1 MTATAPSR
9 TPHTPPPT
17 PAPGAAPS
25 RRAVFRPR
33 ILGAVLAAATLL
45 LARPA
50 AAAVEFDSGSFRL
63 EYPENSTAVVET
75 YTASHLR
82 GEPFTFGLRGTDGDL
97 FAISSSGELTF
108 NSPPDFE
115 MPQDAN
121 QDNIYE
127 ISVVLDDGAGGD
139 NGVIATVTVTDVNEA
154 PTITGETEIK
164 YQENDTTVVET
175 YTASDPEDDAITWR
189 VTGPDGSRFA
199 ISDTGALTFRT
210 PPDYETPRDADQD
223 NTYTVT
229 VVAAAG
235 RDRDTLAVTV
245 TVTDV
250 NEPPTITG
258 ETALEYR
265 ENSRTV
271 VETYMASDPEGGEIE
286 WYKTGPDGSRF
297 AISDTGALTF
307 TSPPDFENP
316 RDAGAD
322 NTYAVTVNV
331 TADDADRVTMEVTV
345 TVTDVNEPPEITG
358 ETEIEYPENSTAVV
372 ATYTA
377 SDPEDDPI
385 TSWAVTGPDRAFFTF
400 NTTTGALTFNNP
412 PDYETPL
419 DDGADNIY
427 EINVEATATGGASKA
442 EVTVTVTDVNEAPTI
457 TGETAPD
464 YPENSTAV
472 VATYTASDPE
482 DDAIKWS
489 VTRTDSALFA
499 ISSSGELRFRT
510 PPDFENPL
518 DDGADNTYA
527 VTVNAADGENT
538 VTANVTV
545 RVTDVNEA
553 PTITGETAPDYPEH
567 GTAVVA
573 TYKVSDPED
582 DPITSWAVAGPDGAF
597 FTFNAPTGE
606 LRFRRP
612 PDFETPQDAN
622 QDNAYTITLQAAT
635 TGATSAKAVTVTVVG
650 VDEPPELAGETA
662 PAYPENSTAVV
673 AIYTVSDPENEPI
686 TWAVTG
692 PDRSRF
698 ALSPAGALTF
708 NSPPDYEMPQDAN
721 QDNAYAVTVEVTVG
735 THTATRAVTVTV
747 TDENEAPTID
757 AGPTATT
764 YAENDTAVVA
774 TFTATD
780 PEGEPVRWRLSG
792 ADSDRFAL
800 SPTGVLTFRRPPDY
814 DAPQDTGRDNTYT
827 VTVGVVDP
835 SGLTHTQALTVSV
848 LGVDEAPMLTGPT
861 TTTYAENGTAAVA
874 TYTAT
879 DPEGEP
885 IAWAVEGLD
894 GSLFAIDT
902 PTGALTFR
910 LPPDFEAPQDTDQD
924 NVYEITVGVTA
935 GTDTVR
941 QALTVTVTD
950 ENEAPTITGPTVLAY
965 RENDT
970 VVVATYTATD
980 PEGDAIMWRVA
991 GPDGARFALS
1001 ASGELTFRRP
1011 PDFEAPQDAD
1021 QDNVYEIAVVA
1032 ADANQSSERA
1042 VTVSVGGVDEAPVI
1056 TGPQAPRVVEN
1067 TTRVVGTY
1075 TATDPEG
1082 APAAVGV
1089 EGPDRAFFTLAES
1102 GALTFRAPP
1111 AGGAPRDANHD
1122 NVYEVAVVAR
1132 DAGPEGRLA
1141 VAVRVTPPPRPSTPP
1156 ATDTTR
1162 PRVTLHA
1169 AVATHRGTPFGLTIR
1184 FSEPVSGFRLGA
1196 IAVQNGTAAQF
1207 TPQSPQTYTV
1217 TITPAPAAA
1226 AVQIAVGA
1234 NGAQDRAGNGN
1245 RPATLVVEAAAAL
1258 VGYFESP
1265 AAASAVAGID
1275 LIRGWV
1281 FAPAADEEITAL
1293 VLYIDGQPATTIPC
1307 CSARL
1312 DVAAAYPALPATTTT
1327 LSGWG
1332 VTYNWGELPAGPHTL
1347 RVVATSSQ
1355 GRQWESARRQVE
1367 VLKPGDVAFADR
1379 VSLATATA
1387 RLEDEEV
1394 ELREVVLRDQASQQ
1408 EQTLT
1413 LRYAWQTAAQGLRLV
1428 ETRPAAAAAAPAPAS
1443 LLARLRAGLTR
1454 WGRGWLSPAAAT
1466 AATGLTAVYEAP
1478 ADGSVV
1484 AGVGLV
1490 RGWAFSDLTPAAPRV
1505 ALRIDG
1511 TEQGPVPC
1519 CSARPDVAA
1528 AYPGVAGALASG
1540 WGLVF
1545 NYGDLEPGPHTL
1557 GVRLTTQTAGGAPL
1571 EETLTHT
1578 VTVVR
1583 LGGYAFVDEFDL
1595 RAATVRLEDEVVVLS
1610 GVVVRDKATQATQ
1623 GVEVRLRWTAATQ
1636 GLRIVG
1642 SQVQPYVRA
1651 VNMRM

>member
-1 MTATAPSR
+1 MPPPEPTEPDTAHPEKRRKANTMTATAPSR
-9 TPHTPPPT
+9 PPHTPPPT
-17 PAPGAAPS
+17 PAPSAAPR

-45 LARPA
+45 LARPDA
-50 AAAVEFDSGSFRL
+50 AADL
-63 EYPENSTAVVET
+63 EIEDGVSAKNYPENRTAVVAT
-75 YTASHLR
+75 FRASDQ
-82 GEPFTFGLRGTDGDL
+82 T
-97 FAISSSGELTF
+97 
-108 NSPPDFE
+108 
-115 MPQDAN
+115 
-121 QDNIYE
+121 NIN
-127 ISVVLDDGAGGD
+127 VVL
-139 NGVIATVTVTDVNEA
+139 
-154 PTITGETEIK
+154 
-164 YQENDTTVVET
+164 
-175 YTASDPEDDAITWR
+175 EDDAITWR
-189 VTGPDGSRFA
+189 VTGTDRALFA
-199 ISDTGALTFRT
+199 ISSSGKLTFRS
-210 PPDYETPRDADQD
+210 PPDYENPQDANQD
-223 NTYTVT
+223 NIYRIRVEVTYVGEGANSGDAANVT
-229 VVAAAG
+229 I
-235 RDRDTLAVTV
+235 

-250 NEPPTITG
+250 NEPPTIAG
-258 ETALEYR
+258 ETALEY
-265 ENSRTV
+265 
-271 VETYMASDPEGGEIE
+271 
-286 WYKTGPDGSRF
+286 
-297 AISDTGALTF
+297 
-307 TSPPDFENP
+307 
-316 RDAGAD
+316 
-322 NTYAVTVNV
+322 
-331 TADDADRVTMEVTV
+331 
-345 TVTDVNEPPEITG
+345 
-358 ETEIEYPENSTAVV
+358 PENGTAVV

-385 TSWAVTGPDRAFFTF
+385 TAWAVTGPDRDFFTF
-400 NTTTGALTFNNP
+400 NPTTGALTFNSP
-412 PDYETPL
+412 PDFETPR
-419 DDGADNIY
+419 DAGADNIY
-427 EINVEATATGGASKA
+427 EINVEATATGGTSTAS
-442 EVTVTVTDVNEAPTI
+442 VTVTVTDENEAPTI
-457 TGETAPD
+457 AGETALE
-464 YPENSTAV
+464 YPENGTAV

-482 DDAIKWS
+482 GDAITWLS
-489 VTRTDSALFA
+489 VTGPDRDFFTFNPTTGELTFTSPPDFEARRDANRDNTYAVRVVATDGENTVTAAVTVTVTDVNEPPEIRGETPGETAPDYPEHAMAVVATYLASDPENEPITWAVTGPDRAFFT
-499 ISSSGELRFRT
+499 INPTIGELRFRT
-510 PPDFENPL
+510 PPDFETPQDANQ
-518 DDGADNTYA
+518 DNMYTI
-527 VTVNAADGENT
+527 TVNAADGANT

-545 RVTDVNEA
+545 TVTDVNEP

-1102 GALTFRAPP
+1102 GALTFQAPP
-1111 AGGAPRDANHD
+1111 AGGAPQDANHD
-1122 NVYEVAVVAR
+1122 NVYEVALVAR
-1132 DAGPEGRLA
+1132 DAGPEGMLA

-1169 AVATHRGTPFGLTIR
+1169 AVATHLGTPFGLTIR

-1217 TITPAPAAA
+1217 TITPATAAA

-1234 NGAQDRAGNGN
+1234 NGAQDGAGNGN

-1265 AAASAVAGID
+1265 AADTAVAGID

-1281 FAPAADEEITAL
+1281 FASAADVEITTL
-1293 VLYIDGQPATTIPC
+1293 VLYIDGQPAATIPC

-1387 RLEDEEV
+1387 RLEDEEL

-1408 EQTLT
+1408 EQRLT

-1428 ETRPAAAAAAPAPAS
+1428 ETRPAAAAAAPGAAS

-1454 WGRGWLSPAAAT
+1454 WGRGWLSPVAAT

-1490 RGWAFSDLTPAAPRV
+1490 RGWAFSDLTPAEPRV
-1505 ALRIDG
+1505 ALLIDG
-1511 TEQGPVPC
+1511 AEQGPVPC

-1545 NYGDLEPGPHTL
+1545 NYGDLEPGAHTL
-1557 GVRLTTQTAGGAPL
+1557 GVRLTTRTAGGAPL

-1623 GVEVRLRWTAATQ
+1623 VVEVRLRWTAATQ

>member
-1 MTATAPSR
+1 MTVTSPSR
-9 TPHTPPPT
+9 TPHTPT

-50 AAAVEFDSGSFRL
+50 AAAAPTIDSGDTAID
-63 EYPENSTAVVET
+63 YQENSTAVVET
-75 YTASHLR
+75 YTATDAD
-82 GEPFTFGLRGTDGDL
+82 GDTITWDVTGTDSAL

-108 NSPPDFE
+108 NSPPDYE
-115 MPQDAN
+115 DPQD
-121 QDNIYE
+121 
-127 ISVVLDDGAGGD
+127 DGVNNTYAVTVEATAGGD
-139 NGVIATVTVTDVNEA
+139 TVTVDVTVTVTDVNEA
-154 PTITGETEIK
+154 PTITGDTAPD
-164 YQENDTTVVET
+164 YPENGTTVVET
-175 YTASDPEDDAITWR
+175 YTATDPEGDPITSWD
-189 VTGPDGSRFA
+189 VTGTDSALFA
-199 ISDTGALTFRT
+199 ISSSGELTFNS
-210 PPDYETPRDADQD
+210 PPDYEDPQD
-223 NTYTVT
+223 
-229 VVAAAG
+229 
-235 RDRDTLAVTV
+235 
-245 TVTDV
+245 
-250 NEPPTITG
+250 
-258 ETALEYR
+258 
-265 ENSRTV
+265 
-271 VETYMASDPEGGEIE
+271 
-286 WYKTGPDGSRF
+286 DG
-297 AISDTGALTF
+297 A
-307 TSPPDFENP
+307 N
-316 RDAGAD
+316 
-322 NTYAVTVNV
+322 NTYAVTV
-331 TADDADRVTMEVTV
+331 
-345 TVTDVNEPPEITG
+345 
-358 ETEIEYPENSTAVV
+358 
-372 ATYTA
+372 
-377 SDPEDDPI
+377 
-385 TSWAVTGPDRAFFTF
+385 
-400 NTTTGALTFNNP
+400 
-412 PDYETPL
+412 
-419 DDGADNIY
+419 
-427 EINVEATATGGASKA
+427 EATAIGGTST
-442 EVTVTVTDVNEAPTI
+442 EDVTVTVTDVNEAPTI
-457 TGETAPD
+457 TGETALG
-464 YPENSTAV
+464 YLENGTAV
-472 VATYTASDPE
+472 LETYTASDPE
-482 DDAIKWS
+482 DDAIAWS
-489 VTRTDSALFA
+489 VTGTDSALFA
-499 ISSSGELRFRT
+499 ISSSGELTFNSPPDYENPQDDGTDNTYAVTVNAADGAFTVTANVTVTVTDVNEAPTITGDTAPDYAENGTAVVETYTVSDPEGDTITLSVTGTDSALFVLSATGALAFRT
-510 PPDFENPL
+510 PPDYENPQDDGADNTYAVTVNAATTVGTSTEDVTVTVTDVNEAPTIDAGDTEIDYPENGTAVVETYTATDPEDDAITWSVTGTDSALFAISSSGELTFTSPPDFENPLDDGTDNTYAVTVNAADGAFTVTANVTVTVTDVNEPPTIAGDTAPEYPENGTTVVATYTARDQEGDAITLSVTGTDSALFAISSSGELTFTSPPDYETPL

-538 VTANVTV
+538 ATANVTV
-545 RVTDVNEA
+545 TVTDVNEP
-553 PTITGETAPDYPEH
+553 PTITGETAPE
-567 GTAVVA
+567 
-573 TYKVSDPED
+573 
-582 DPITSWAVAGPDGAF
+582 
-597 FTFNAPTGE
+597 
-606 LRFRRP
+606 
-612 PDFETPQDAN
+612 
-622 QDNAYTITLQAAT
+622 
-635 TGATSAKAVTVTVVG
+635 
-650 VDEPPELAGETA
+650 
-662 PAYPENSTAVV
+662 YPENSTAVI
-673 AIYTVSDPENEPI
+673 AIYTARDPENEPI

-692 PDRSRF
+692 PDSGRF
-698 ALSPAGALTF
+698 ALSPAGELTF
-708 NSPPDYEMPQDAN
+708 NSPPDYENPQDVA
-721 QDNAYAVTVEVTVG
+721 QDNAYAVTVEVAVG

-747 TDENEAPTID
+747 TDVNEAPTID

-780 PEGEPVRWRLSG
+780 PEGETVRWQLSG
-792 ADSDRFAL
+792 EDRGRFAL
-800 SPTGVLTFRRPPDY
+800 SPTGVLTFRNPPDY
-814 DAPQDTGRDNTYT
+814 DAPQDTGQDNTYT

-835 SGLTHTQALTVSV
+835 GGLTHTQALTVSV
-848 LGVDEAPMLTGPT
+848 LGVEEAPVLTGPT
-861 TTTYAENGTAAVA
+861 ATTYAENGTTAVA

-885 IAWAVEGLD
+885 ITWDVEGLD

-902 PTGALTFR
+902 LTGALTFQ

-924 NVYEITVGVTA
+924 NVYEITMAVTA
-935 GTDTVR
+935 GADTVR
-941 QALTVTVTD
+941 QDLTVTVID
-950 ENEAPTITGPTVLAY
+950 ENEAPTIDAGPTAFAY
-965 RENDT
+965 AENDT
-970 VVVATYTATD
+970 VVVATFTATD
-980 PEGDAIMWRVA
+980 PEGDDIMWRVE

-1021 QDNVYEIAVVA
+1021 QDNTYEIAVVA

-1042 VTVSVGGVDEAPVI
+1042 VTVTVGGVDEAPVI
-1056 TGPQAPRVVEN
+1056 TGPQATRVVFS

-1082 APAAVGV
+1082 APAVLGV
-1089 EGPDRAFFTLAES
+1089 AGPDLAFFTLAES
-1102 GALTFRAPP
+1102 GALTFQAPP
-1111 AGGAPRDANHD
+1111 AGGAPQDANQD
-1122 NVYEVAVVAR
+1122 NVYEVTVVAR
-1132 DAGPEGRLA
+1132 DAGPEGMLA
-1141 VAVRVTPPPRPSTPP
+1141 VAVRVTPPPPPPGTPARAGTPP
-1156 ATDTTR
+1156 ATDTAR
-1162 PRVTLHA
+1162 PQVTLQA

-1234 NGAQDRAGNGN
+1234 NGAQDGAGNGN

-1265 AAASAVAGID
+1265 AADTAVAGID

-1293 VLYIDGQPATTIPC
+1293 VLYIDGQPAATIPC

-1387 RLEDEEV
+1387 RLEDEEL

-1408 EQTLT
+1408 EQRLT

-1428 ETRPAAAAAAPAPAS
+1428 ETRPAAAAAAPGAAS

-1490 RGWAFSDLTPAAPRV
+1490 RGWAFSDLTPAEPRV
-1505 ALRIDG
+1505 ALLIDG
-1511 TEQGPVPC
+1511 AEQGPVPC

-1545 NYGDLEPGPHTL
+1545 NYGDLKPGPHTL
-1557 GVRLTTQTAGGAPL
+1557 GVRLTAQTAGGAPL

-1623 GVEVRLRWTAATQ
+1623 VVEVRLRWTAATQ

-1642 SQVQPYVRA
+1642 SQVQP
-1651 VNMRM
+1651 

>member
-9 TPHTPPPT
+9 TPHTPP
-17 PAPGAAPS
+17 APGATPS

-50 AAAVEFDSGSFRL
+50 AAIVTFDDPDTAP
-63 EYPENSTAVVET
+63 EYPENSTAVVAT
-75 YTASHLR
+75 YTAAEDVAVTWS
-82 GEPFTFGLRGTDGDL
+82 LRGTDSAL
-97 FAISSSGELTF
+97 FSISSSGELTF
-108 NSPPDFE
+108 NSPPDYE
-115 MPQDAN
+115 NPQDAN

-127 ISVVLDDGAGGD
+127 IGVELDLEGRRPGTG
-139 NGVIATVTVTDVNEA
+139 NTLGVDITVTN
-154 PTITGETEIK
+154 
-164 YQENDTTVVET
+164 
-175 YTASDPEDDAITWR
+175 
-189 VTGPDGSRFA
+189 
-199 ISDTGALTFRT
+199 
-210 PPDYETPRDADQD
+210 
-223 NTYTVT
+223 
-229 VVAAAG
+229 
-235 RDRDTLAVTV
+235 
-245 TVTDV
+245 V

-258 ETALEYR
+258 ETALEY
-265 ENSRTV
+265 
-271 VETYMASDPEGGEIE
+271 
-286 WYKTGPDGSRF
+286 
-297 AISDTGALTF
+297 
-307 TSPPDFENP
+307 
-316 RDAGAD
+316 
-322 NTYAVTVNV
+322 
-331 TADDADRVTMEVTV
+331 
-345 TVTDVNEPPEITG
+345 
-358 ETEIEYPENSTAVV
+358 PENGTTVV

-385 TSWAVTGPDRAFFTF
+385 EWVVRGPDGGRFALSA
-400 NTTTGALTFNNP
+400 TGALTFTSP
-412 PDYETPL
+412 PDYETPR
-419 DDGADNIY
+419 
-427 EINVEATATGGASKA
+427 
-442 EVTVTVTDVNEAPTI
+442 
-457 TGETAPD
+457 
-464 YPENSTAV
+464 
-472 VATYTASDPE
+472 
-482 DDAIKWS
+482 DA
-489 VTRTDSALFA
+489 
-499 ISSSGELRFRT
+499 
-510 PPDFENPL
+510 NQ
-518 DDGADNTYA
+518 DNTYA
-527 VTVNAADGENT
+527 VRVVAADGENT

-545 RVTDVNEA
+545 RVTDVNEP

-622 QDNAYTITLQAAT
+622 QDNAYAVTLQAAT
-635 TGATSAKAVTVTVVG
+635 AGATSAKAVTVTVVG

-698 ALSPAGALTF
+698 ALSPAGELTF

-835 SGLTHTQALTVSV
+835 RGLTHTQALTVSV

-861 TTTYAENGTAAVA
+861 ATTYAENGTAAVA

-885 IAWAVEGLD
+885 IEWAVDGPD

-902 PTGALTFR
+902 PTGALTFQ

-924 NVYEITVGVTA
+924 NVYEITMAVTA
-935 GTDTVR
+935 GADTVR

-970 VVVATYTATD
+970 AVVATYTATD

-1032 ADANQSSERA
+1032 ADASQSSERA

-1089 EGPDRAFFTLAES
+1089 EGPDHAFFTLAES
-1102 GALTFRAPP
+1102 GELTFQAPP
-1111 AGGAPRDANHD
+1111 AGGAPRDANQD
-1122 NVYEVAVVAR
+1122 NVYEVTVVAR
-1132 DAGPEGRLA
+1132 DAGPEGTLA
-1141 VAVRVTPPPRPSTPP
+1141 VAVRVTPPPPPPGTPP

-1162 PRVTLHA
+1162 PRVTLQA

-1196 IAVQNGTAAQF
+1196 ITVQNGTAAQF

-1217 TITPAPAAA
+1217 TITPAPAA

-1265 AAASAVAGID
+1265 AAATAVAGID

-1281 FAPAADEEITAL
+1281 FASAADVEITTL
-1293 VLYIDGQPATTIPC
+1293 VLYIDGQPAAPIPC

-1327 LSGWG
+1327 RSGWG
-1332 VTYNWGELPAGPHTL
+1332 VIYNWGELPAGPHTL

-1387 RLEDEEV
+1387 RLEDEEL
-1394 ELREVVLRDQASQQ
+1394 ELRGVVLRDQASQQ
-1408 EQTLT
+1408 EQPLT

-1428 ETRPAAAAAAPAPAS
+1428 ETRPAAAAPGAAS

-1454 WGRGWLSPAAAT
+1454 WGRGWLSPVAAT

-1545 NYGDLEPGPHTL
+1545 NYGNLEPGPHTL
-1557 GVRLTTQTAGGAPL
+1557 GVRLTAQTAGGAPL